1 MRLILKLII
10 QQTKQKRKLEKK
22 IPDVTEFVKKTKL
35 SVLEN
40 KSPDDSSL
48 AAKAALTVVEKKIPN
63 VSGLVKKNK
72 L

>member
-1 MRLILKLII
+1 M
-10 QQTKQKRKLEKK
+10 
-22 IPDVTEFVKKTKL
+22 TEFVKKTKL
-35 SVLEN
+35 TVLEN

>member
-1 MRLILKLII
+1 MRLILKLSI

-35 SVLEN
+35 TVLEN

>member
-1 MRLILKLII
+1 MRLILKLSI
-10 QQTKQKRKLEKK
+10 QQKKQKRKLEKK
-22 IPDVTEFVKKTKL
+22 IPYVTEFVNKTKL
-35 SVLEN
+35 YVLEN